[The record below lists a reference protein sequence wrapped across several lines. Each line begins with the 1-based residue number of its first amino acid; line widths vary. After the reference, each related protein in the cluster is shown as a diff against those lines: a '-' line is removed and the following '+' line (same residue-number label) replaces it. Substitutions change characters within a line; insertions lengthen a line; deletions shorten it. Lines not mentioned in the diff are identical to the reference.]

1 MKNLEKK
8 FKELYNKVIY
18 CFINNTIIVIK
29 LRKYKNFLVNQ
40 KYFTNYKKFFYYNYN
55 LLQKKYYNLNNK
67 KKDLKNTSKPK
78 TQKLI
83 KLCTKSKKFC
93 S

>member
-55 LLQKKYYNLNNK
+55 LL
-67 KKDLKNTSKPK
+67 
-78 TQKLI
+78 
-83 KLCTKSKKFC
+83 
-93 S
+93 